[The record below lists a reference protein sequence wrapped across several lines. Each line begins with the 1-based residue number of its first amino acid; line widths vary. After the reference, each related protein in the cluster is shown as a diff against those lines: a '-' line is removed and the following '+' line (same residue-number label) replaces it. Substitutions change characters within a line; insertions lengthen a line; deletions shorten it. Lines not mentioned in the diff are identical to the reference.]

1 LQRNTEAYP
10 NCGALPEMEQ
20 KTTISERQLLA
31 LYRVVSSMN
40 LVGARIS
47 VAADDLLSPTE
58 MAELERRLAEPIR
71 PLQIEAVKLEVAS
84 QQ

>member
-1 LQRNTEAYP
+1 
-10 NCGALPEMEQ
+10 MEQ
-20 KTTISERQLLA
+20 KTTISERQLIA

-47 VAADDLLSPTE
+47 VAADDLLSPME
-58 MAELERRLAEPIR
+58 MAELERRLFEPIR
-71 PLQIEAVKLEVAS
+71 PLQIEAVELEVAS

>member
-1 LQRNTEAYP
+1 MKQR
-10 NCGALPEMEQ
+10 
-20 KTTISERQLLA
+20 TTISERQLMA

-47 VAADDLLSPTE
+47 VAADDLLSPVE
-58 MAELERRLAEPIR
+58 MVELERRLYEAIR
-71 PLQIEAVKLEVAS
+71 PLQAEAVELEVAS

>member
-1 LQRNTEAYP
+1 
-10 NCGALPEMEQ
+10 MEQ
-20 KTTISERQLLA
+20 KTTISERQLIA

-47 VAADDLLSPTE
+47 VAADDLLSPME
-58 MAELERRLAEPIR
+58 MAQLEQRLSEPIR
-71 PLQIEAVKLEVAS
+71 PLQIEAVELEVAS

>member
-1 LQRNTEAYP
+1 M
-10 NCGALPEMEQ
+10 GQ
-20 KTTISERQLLA
+20 KTTISERQLIA

-47 VAADDLLSPTE
+47 VAADDLLSPME
-58 MAELERRLAEPIR
+58 MAQLEQRLSEPIR
-71 PLQIEAVKLEVAS
+71 PLQIEAVELEVAS